1 MSKPNGCA
9 RKPIDFCYE
18 VVSANQGILKMLKQE
33 PAEGSRA
40 EEEKDGQWTAAPVGY
55 TRAQLEADVTGSLDA
70 IIEFVSGLS
79 EEQLVAPIQSWF
91 GEVPLFSFASFA
103 GTHTNYHNGQLAY
116 VAELGGDLDNHW
128 F

>member
-1 MSKPNGCA
+1 
-9 RKPIDFCYE
+9 
-18 VVSANQGILKMLKQE
+18 MLKQE
-33 PAEGSRA
+33 PPAEPHGDD
-40 EEEKDGQWTAAPVGY
+40 EKDGIWTAAPVGY
-55 TRAQLEADVTGSLDA
+55 TRAQLEADVTSSIDD
-70 IIEFVSGLS
+70 IIAFVSTLS

-116 VAELGGDLDNHW
+116 VAELNGDLANHW